1 MGRAKLRPRTKSTRV
16 RSTRRRA
23 FPCSTRTTRRPRVRF
38 YSNQLR
44 LQTEVHPNSRAI
56 YYDYGSSGSS
66 TAAYAATSTVR
77 EIWDGSP
84 SGTGLAV
91 YDYNGAGNRLA
102 IATYPQPSF
111 KLDHFEGTSGTY
123 AGLDRFGSVVDQYW
137 AGFSGIAD
145 VDRIHY
151 AYDYVGNRTY
161 RQIDPA
167 IYPTE
172 NMDQAYTYDGLHR
185 LLTSQVGKLSGT
197 TITGTPAS
205 EEDWTLDGLGNWP
218 GYVQKA
224 SGTVSLN
231 QTRTAS
237 PAN

>member
-44 LQTEVHPNSRAI
+44 LPTEVHPNSRAI

-123 AGLDRFGSVVDQYW
+123 AGLDRFGRIVDQYW
-137 AGFSGIAD
+137 AGFSGVSD
-145 VDRIHY
+145 
-151 AYDYVGNRTY
+151 
-161 RQIDPA
+161 ID
-167 IYPTE
+167 
-172 NMDQAYTYDGLHR
+172 
-185 LLTSQVGKLSGT
+185 
-197 TITGTPAS
+197 
-205 EEDWTLDGLGNWP
+205 
-218 GYVQKA
+218 
-224 SGTVSLN
+224 
-231 QTRTAS
+231 
-237 PAN
+237 